1 MKPRLA
7 KLTAIQQFKKN
18 TEAKQGLVRPENR
31 TSYEDN
37 NFHNENQDV
46 VGNVPNTLKKVQGS
60 SHPPFPSSLEPLLKA
75 SFTSSAVVGLT
86 KKEVTFE
93 EEPRW
98 LRR

>member
-1 MKPRLA
+1 M
-7 KLTAIQQFKKN
+7 
-18 TEAKQGLVRPENR
+18 RPENR

-37 NFHNENQDV
+37 NFHNENEDV

-60 SHPPFPSSLEPLLKA
+60 SLPAFPGLEPLLKA
-75 SFTSSAVVGLT
+75 SFTSLAVVGLT

-98 LRR
+98 WCR